1 MKETKMDD
9 YLGIYESEPV
19 TEEET
24 AKEFSPKKKSKKRMK
39 KLKKKLKKQ
48 KKILKMLVKLH
59 EPEMDMEEE
68 GPKPKKEKTFLNKL
82 GEAVIKA
89 VPTVLTTAV
98 TAVFAFVFK
107 RKVNNGSLRFA

>member
-1 MKETKMDD
+1 
-9 YLGIYESEPV
+9 
-19 TEEET
+19 
-24 AKEFSPKKKSKKRMK
+24 
-39 KLKKKLKKQ
+39 
-48 KKILKMLVKLH
+48 
-59 EPEMDMEEE
+59 MEEE

>member
-1 MKETKMDD
+1 MIIWGFMNLNQLLRRRLRK
-9 YLGIYESEPV
+9 SFP
-19 TEEET
+19 
-24 AKEFSPKKKSKKRMK
+24 PKKRVKS
-39 KLKKKLKKQ
+39 LKK
-48 KKILKMLVKLH
+48 LVKLH